1 MKIAAFILIAVMAAA
16 GNAATQDASPTG
28 SAPPPSNADDGHR
41 IVGGY
46 PVQAGDA
53 RWQAEIVDSPVYQA
67 TEDGH
72 LKGQGKFTRANLRN
86 GRLWNW
92 EHYCGGALIAPGWII
107 TAAHCVSRVDLK
119 KGLSVRLGVIDLSQ
133 AGWQYRIDKVFVHER
148 YRLATNATPPLN
160 DIALVRLSPVVMKPP
175 EIAVAAPSRAPTFI
189 AIALQ
194 GFAAGSRP
202 VRAGDE
208 VFVTGWGRTTQ
219 KDFNIGKEDAQ
230 LVPPASKILQEVGLT
245 VVDAATCGRMLNTKI
260 STGMVCAN
268 ATGKDSCTGDS
279 GGPMRREVQDPAHPQ
294 DADGNPVK
302 RDVLVGVVSWGEAA
316 CGSAPGV
323 YTDVADYSGWI
334 RSKMG
339 ADARHL
345 LR

>member
-1 MKIAAFILIAVMAAA
+1 MRLATSLLLAAVLSASMAEA
-16 GNAATQDASPTG
+16 QDATPA
-28 SAPPPSNADDGHR
+28 SAPAGSDDGHR

-53 RWQAEIVDSPVYQA
+53 RWQAEIVDSPIYQA

-72 LKGQGKFTRANLRN
+72 VRGQRKFTRANLRN
-86 GRLWNW
+86 GKLWNW

-119 KGLSVRLGVIDLSQ
+119 KGLSVRLGVVDLSQ
-133 AGWQYRIDKVFVHER
+133 AGWQYRIDRVFVHEQ
-148 YRLATNATPPLN
+148 YRLATDTTPPLN
-160 DIALVRLSPVVMKPP
+160 DIALVRLAPKPMKPP
-175 EIAVAAPSRAPTFI
+175 EVATALPKQRPAFVTI
-189 AIALQ
+189 AIQ

-202 VRAGDE
+202 VLAGDM

-230 LVPPASKILQEVGLT
+230 LVPPFSKILQEVGLN
-245 VVDAATCGRMLNTKI
+245 VVDAATCGGMLNTAI
-260 STGMVCAN
+260 SAGMVCAN

-279 GGPMRREVQDPAHPQ
+279 GGPMRREVQDPAHPHG
-294 DADGNPVK
+294 ADGRPVK
-302 RDVLVGVVSWGEAA
+302 RDVLVGLVSWGEAA

-323 YTDVADYSGWI
+323 YTDVASYTGWI
-334 RSKMG
+334 SGEMG
-339 ADARHL
+339 ADARL
-345 LR
+345 LLH